1 MNSFFNT
8 RIIESSDL
16 LERGDPVQVK
26 RTWRERLFTL
36 PWQPLKAT
44 RTEVP
49 LVPSSK
55 TYRLSDGTWLMHPNI
70 ANKIADDLRYESSEA
85 RWPESEFAGPTVANA
100 KAVRL
105 PDSDVDLLLGKTTGT
120 DGGFGTQQV
129 LAVGELEK
137 QLLAVAN
144 QCHRLGVHQHADVA
158 VHAHRPTI
166 AFDYDRPAFW
176 PRGHDISIEQAFG
189 WNRNSI

>member
-70 ANKIADDLRYESSEA
+70 ANKIADDLRYES
-85 RWPESEFAGPTVANA
+85 RQKLVGPRA
-100 KAVRL
+100 
-105 PDSDVDLLLGKTTGT
+105 SS
-120 DGGFGTQQV
+120 
-129 LAVGELEK
+129 
-137 QLLAVAN
+137 
-144 QCHRLGVHQHADVA
+144 
-158 VHAHRPTI
+158 
-166 AFDYDRPAFW
+166 PA
-176 PRGHDISIEQAFG
+176 PL
-189 WNRNSI
+189 